1 MCFVFNIN
9 MVTFEGP
16 PAMLNKRDQKVN
28 SSTTTSSPIELLVNS
43 VSSFAQK
50 KFYSIEI
57 STDSNESSGSSDTCR
72 QLSEMSVIPQVYLG
86 IEHPLIFLYCILQG
100 LWYLTSL
107 KCTHVL

>member
-43 VSSFAQK
+43 VSLFKRNFTVLRYLLIQMRAQAAQ
-50 KFYSIEI
+50 
-57 STDSNESSGSSDTCR
+57 THADSC
-72 QLSEMSVIPQVYLG
+72 Q
-86 IEHPLIFLYCILQG
+86 
-100 LWYLTSL
+100 
-107 KCTHVL
+107 K